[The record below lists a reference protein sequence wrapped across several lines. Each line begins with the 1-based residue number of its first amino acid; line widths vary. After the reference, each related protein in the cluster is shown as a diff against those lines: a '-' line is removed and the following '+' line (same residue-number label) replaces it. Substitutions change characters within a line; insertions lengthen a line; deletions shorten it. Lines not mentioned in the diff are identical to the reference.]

1 MTDPVTVE
9 IITVEDLPARV
20 REHEL
25 AATFV
30 AGANARALR
39 VAPCLA
45 DAGKESARADARMIL
60 VGAVQRW
67 SEAGSG
73 AVAQASAGPFQLS
86 TDTRQRTG
94 FNLWPSE
101 IEVLQDLCTGDASGA
116 FSVDTI
122 PGYGPANHDEACSVV
137 FGAAYCSCGASLTR
151 YEYPLWPSP

>member
-1 MTDPVTVE
+1 MD
-9 IITVEDLPARV
+9 IITADDLPEQV
-20 REHEL
+20 RGHEL

-45 DAGKESARADARMIL
+45 EAGKESARAEAKMIL

-73 AVAQASAGPFQLS
+73 AIAQASAGPFQLS

-101 IEVLQDLCTGDASGA
+101 IEVLQDLCSKDAGGA
-116 FSVDTI
+116 FGVDTV
-122 PGYGPANHDEACSVV
+122 PTSGRVFHDEACSIV
-137 FGAAYCSCGASLTR
+137 FGASYCTCGAVLTGG
-151 YEYPLWPSP
+151 EPLWPSA

>member
-1 MTDPVTVE
+1 MVE
-9 IITVEDLPARV
+9 IITLADLPLKV
-20 REHEL
+20 QEHEL
-25 AATFV
+25 AATMV

-45 DAGKESARADARMIL
+45 EDGKVAARSEAKLIL

-73 AVAQASAGPFQLS
+73 AVAQASAGPFQLA

-101 IEVLQDLCTGDASGA
+101 IEVLQDLCSKDAGGA
-116 FSVDTI
+116 FGVDTVSF
-122 PGYGPANHDEACSVV
+122 GGPLMHDEACAVV
-137 FGAAYCSCGASLTR
+137 FGASYCTCGAVLTGG
-151 YEYPLWPSP
+151 EPLWPSS

>member
-1 MTDPVTVE
+1 MVD
-9 IITVEDLPARV
+9 IIRLEDLPAKV

-25 AATFV
+25 AETLV

-45 DAGKESARADARMIL
+45 EPESVAARSEAKLIL

-67 SEAGSG
+67 AEAGSG

-101 IEVLQDLCTGDASGA
+101 IEVLQDLCSKDAGGA
-116 FSVDTI
+116 FGVDTA
-122 PGYGPANHDEACSVV
+122 PTSGQVFHDEACSVV
-137 FGAAYCSCGASLTR
+137 FGASYCSCGAVLTGG
-151 YEYPLWPSP
+151 EPLWPSP

>member
-1 MTDPVTVE
+1 MVD
-9 IITVEDLPARV
+9 IIRLEDLPAKV

-25 AATFV
+25 AETLV

-45 DAGKESARADARMIL
+45 EPESVAARSEAKLIL

-67 SEAGSG
+67 AEAGSG

-101 IEVLQDLCTGDASGA
+101 IEVLQDLCSKDAGGA
-116 FSVDTI
+116 FGVDTVSF
-122 PGYGPANHDEACSVV
+122 GGPLIHDEACSVV
-137 FGAAYCSCGASLTR
+137 FGASYCTCGAALTGG
-151 YEYPLWPSP
+151 EPLWPSS

>member
-1 MTDPVTVE
+1 MD
-9 IITVEDLPARV
+9 IILLEDLPAKV
-20 REHEL
+20 RDHEL
-25 AATFV
+25 AETMV

-45 DAGKESARADARMIL
+45 ESDKAGARSEAKLIL

-67 SEAGSG
+67 AEAGSG

-101 IEVLQDLCTGDASGA
+101 IEVLQDLCSKDVGGA
-116 FSVDTI
+116 FGVDTV
-122 PGYGPANHDEACSVV
+122 PGGGRVFHDEVCSVV
-137 FGAAYCSCGASLTR
+137 FGASYCSCGAVLTGDG
-151 YEYPLWPSP
+151 PLWPSS

>member
-1 MTDPVTVE
+1 MVD
-9 IITVEDLPARV
+9 IIRLEDLPAKV

-25 AATFV
+25 AETLV

-45 DAGKESARADARMIL
+45 EPESVAARSEAKLIL

-67 SEAGSG
+67 AEAGSG

-101 IEVLQDLCTGDASGA
+101 IEVLQDLCSKDAGGA
-116 FSVDTI
+116 FGVDTI
-122 PGYGPANHDEACSVV
+122 PTSGSVFHDEACAVV
-137 FGAAYCSCGASLTR
+137 FGASYCSCGAVLTGGG
-151 YEYPLWPSP
+151 PLWPSS

>member
-1 MTDPVTVE
+1 MVD
-9 IITVEDLPARV
+9 IIRLEDLPAKV
-20 REHEL
+20 RGHEL
-25 AATFV
+25 AETMV

-45 DAGKESARADARMIL
+45 EQDKAGARSEAKLIL

-67 SEAGSG
+67 AEAGSG

-101 IEVLQDLCTGDASGA
+101 IEVLQDLCSKDAGGA
-116 FSVDTI
+116 FGVDTV
-122 PGYGPANHDEACSVV
+122 PTSGRVFHDDACSVV
-137 FGAAYCSCGASLTR
+137 FGASYCSCGAVLTGG
-151 YEYPLWPSP
+151 EPLWPSP

>member
-1 MTDPVTVE
+1 MVD
-9 IITVEDLPARV
+9 IIRLEDLPTKV

-25 AATFV
+25 AETLV

-45 DAGKESARADARMIL
+45 EPDSASARSEAKLIL

-67 SEAGSG
+67 AEAGSG

-101 IEVLQDLCTGDASGA
+101 IEVLQDLCSKDAGGA
-116 FSVDTI
+116 FGVDTA
-122 PGYGPANHDEACSVV
+122 PTSGRVFHDEACSVV
-137 FGAAYCSCGASLTR
+137 FGASYCSCGAVLTGDG
-151 YEYPLWPSP
+151 PLWPSP

>member
-1 MTDPVTVE
+1 MVD
-9 IITVEDLPARV
+9 IIRLEDLPAKV

-25 AATFV
+25 AETLV

-45 DAGKESARADARMIL
+45 EPESVSARSEAKLIL

-67 SEAGSG
+67 AEAGSG

-101 IEVLQDLCTGDASGA
+101 IEVLQDLCSGDTTGA
-116 FSVDTI
+116 FSVDTV
-122 PGYGPANHDEACSVV
+122 PMLGQVLHDEACSVV
-137 FGAAYCSCGASLTR
+137 FGAAYCSCGAVLTGNG
-151 YEYPLWPSP
+151 PLWPSS

>member
-1 MTDPVTVE
+1 MVD
-9 IITVEDLPARV
+9 IIRLEDLPAKV

-25 AATFV
+25 AETLV

-45 DAGKESARADARMIL
+45 EPESVAARSEAKLIL

-67 SEAGSG
+67 AEAGSG

-101 IEVLQDLCTGDASGA
+101 IEVLQDLCSKDTGGA
-116 FSVDTI
+116 FGVDTAPT
-122 PGYGPANHDEACSVV
+122 PGRVFHDEACSVV
-137 FGAAYCSCGASLTR
+137 FGASYCSCGAVLTGG
-151 YEYPLWPSP
+151 EPLWPSP

>member
-1 MTDPVTVE
+1 MID
-9 IITVEDLPARV
+9 IITVADLPESVQA
-20 REHEL
+20 HEL
-25 AATFV
+25 ADTMV

-45 DAGKESARADARMIL
+45 EDDKAGARSEAKLIL
-60 VGAVQRW
+60 IGAVQRW

-101 IEVLQDLCTGDASGA
+101 IEVLQDLCRVGGTGA
-116 FSVDTI
+116 FAVDTV
-122 PGYGPANHDEACSVV
+122 PSGSGVVHAETCSLV
-137 FGAAYCSCGASLTR
+137 FGASYCSCGAVLTGAG
-151 YEYPLWPSP
+151 PLWGTP

>member
-1 MTDPVTVE
+1 MVE
-9 IITVEDLPARV
+9 IITLADLPLKV
-20 REHEL
+20 QEHEL
-25 AATFV
+25 AATMV

-45 DAGKESARADARMIL
+45 EPESASARSEAKLIL

-73 AVAQASAGPFQLS
+73 AVAQASAGPFQLA

-101 IEVLQDLCTGDASGA
+101 IEVLQDLCSKDAGGA
-116 FSVDTI
+116 FGVDTVSF
-122 PGYGPANHDEACSVV
+122 GGPLMHDEACAVV
-137 FGAAYCSCGASLTR
+137 FGASYCTCGAVLTGG
-151 YEYPLWPSP
+151 EPLWPSS